1 MAENNGRLATALN
14 LPPPKL
20 LKSTPIT
27 IPEKRFR
34 LLLGTFRTGI
44 PAELISTPTTT
55 TRREKRLDVSKEIS
69 QLCAK
74 IECPVSQSYF
84 AKILDPLLTRH
95 PRRESVDVIIA
106 ATFLILTTYKDGTQR
121 KISLTDKKKVMEAFD
136 GRFQGKELNE
146 WMRVIEGDIE
156 DMNWFEQNPIESR
169 KRKIEGEKKGKLAKN
184 ISGVGIMVYFR

>member
-1 MAENNGRLATALN
+1 M
-14 LPPPKL
+14 
-20 LKSTPIT
+20 
-27 IPEKRFR
+27 
-34 LLLGTFRTGI
+34 
-44 PAELISTPTTT
+44 
-55 TRREKRLDVSKEIS
+55 SKEIS
-69 QLCAK
+69 QLCSK

-121 KISLTDKKKVMEAFD
+121 KISLTDKRKVMEAFD

-146 WMRVIEGDIE
+146 WMRVIEGDLE

-169 KRKIEGEKKGKLAKN
+169 KRKVEGEKKGKLAKN